1 VSILAALVAPDGTGL
16 HAALIALCLALW
28 LGALVPAFV
37 PTLLMLTAAP
47 LVLSGQSAAAA
58 TRTVLSWAADPV
70 LALFF
75 GGLAAGAAARKHGLD
90 ERVARF
96 LIARSGGSPRRL
108 VALLMIG
115 TAALSMWMSNVAAA
129 AMMIGAARPALQ
141 RMENPAAERAGLV
154 GLAMAANVAGLSTPI
169 GSGPNGIA
177 IAALAT
183 RAPISFVGWML
194 FGVPLACGLLVV
206 VYLLVR
212 SRLPIAPLSP
222 AIASPSA
229 PPLTFAA
236 KLTLVLVA
244 LAIAFWLAEPWL
256 GVPAAVVSLGLG
268 AALFSSGALEP
279 KDLAQIDW
287 STLFLIAG
295 GVVLGRLTEATGL
308 LEPATTALESATLS
322 PLMLRVLL
330 CAAAALLSALMSNT
344 ATAALLIPIA
354 LRLDPSPA
362 GAILVAIATSLGV
375 PFVVSTPPN
384 AMVVGEGVQGRDLL
398 RVGLVVMIGGVLLV
412 ALTGKHVLALFA
424 LG

>member
-1 VSILAALVAPDGTGL
+1 MSILAALVAPDGTGL

-322 PLMLRVLL
+322 PLMLRTARR
-330 CAAAALLSALMSNT
+330 AA
-344 ATAALLIPIA
+344 
-354 LRLDPSPA
+354 
-362 GAILVAIATSLGV
+362 
-375 PFVVSTPPN
+375 
-384 AMVVGEGVQGRDLL
+384 
-398 RVGLVVMIGGVLLV
+398 
-412 ALTGKHVLALFA
+412 
-424 LG
+424 